1 MNITG
6 LKVLPIYNHL
16 LQFMKPFIFT
26 LVNAITLV
34 VMGLWGYFSSND
46 PSVTAFIPVA
56 AGVVLLIL
64 SAGIRNQNRHVAHAA
79 VILTLIL
86 FIALFKPLSGSLSRH
101 DSAAIARI
109 IIMMFTSLLSLA
121 FYIRS
126 FIEARK
132 QRS

>member
-1 MNITG
+1 
-6 LKVLPIYNHL
+6 
-16 LQFMKPFIFT
+16 MKPFIFT

-56 AGVVLLIL
+56 AGVILLLL
-64 SAGIRNQNRHVAHAA
+64 SPGIRNQNRHVAHAA

-101 DSAAIARI
+101 DSAATTRI
-109 IIMMFTSLLSLA
+109 LIMMFTSLLSLT